1 MQKNSENFSM
11 QDALRLAETP
21 AGQQLL
27 ALLQQTDS
35 SALQLALEQA
45 EAGNYANAQK
55 ALTDLMKNKEVRSL
69 LKQLGG

>member
-45 EAGNYANAQK
+45 EAGNYANVQK